1 MSFVEKSHEMVF
13 RCSEDSGMDELPEG
27 PSFRALLPSC
37 SSVGDVLGV
46 VQVLRHRRGSL
57 TRWLFQGA
65 RPSARRTWREGNA
78 PPEKGAPV
86 GPGLTVELGWC
97 KELESVGLLA
107 ACLTSFLRVLR
118 THALTWTASHHRP
131 RLQTRRHLLL
141 WALPCVHFWGFPTKH
156 STFPPHSSN

>member
-27 PSFRALLPSC
+27 PSFRALPPSC
-37 SSVGDVLGV
+37 SSLGDVLGV

-86 GPGLTVELGWC
+86 GPGLTVELG
-97 KELESVGLLA
+97 
-107 ACLTSFLRVLR
+107 
-118 THALTWTASHHRP
+118 
-131 RLQTRRHLLL
+131 
-141 WALPCVHFWGFPTKH
+141 
-156 STFPPHSSN
+156 